1 MNPQES
7 SVDTM
12 SNVSQPSPLTPPAN
26 VQKIGKFKG
35 SIMLVKE
42 SWKVLMQDKELV
54 WFPVLSV
61 VASFAAFIVYI
72 AIYFFA
78 VTGTGLQS
86 LTQLNLDTLKIIDDS
101 SNTTMR
107 YVFGF
112 AYYLIMFFITNFF
125 LAGIYTI
132 VHGRFNGKD
141 LSVSD
146 GFANANKHVGKIFV
160 WSFISA
166 TVGIVLQIISEKSKI
181 IDKIVAWIFGTA
193 WVVLT
198 YFSLP
203 SLVIGERSIGESFK
217 ESASVIRKIWGEVI
231 IINIGVGLFFGILT
245 FFVMALAI
253 GVAALVPST
262 AMFISLVILSVIYL
276 VAVIVISSTLDSIIK
291 LALYEYAT
299 TGTVPQGFTP
309 ELITGI
315 IKSGK

>member
-1 MNPQES
+1 M
-7 SVDTM
+7 
-12 SNVSQPSPLTPPAN
+12 
-26 VQKIGKFKG
+26 
-35 SIMLVKE
+35 
-42 SWKVLMQDKELV
+42 
-54 WFPVLSV
+54 
-61 VASFAAFIVYI
+61 
-72 AIYFFA
+72 
-78 VTGTGLQS
+78 
-86 LTQLNLDTLKIIDDS
+86 
-101 SNTTMR
+101 
-107 YVFGF
+107 
-112 AYYLIMFFITNFF
+112 
-125 LAGIYTI
+125 
-132 VHGRFNGKD
+132 
-141 LSVSD
+141 
-146 GFANANKHVGKIFV
+146 
-160 WSFISA
+160 
-166 TVGIVLQIISEKSKI
+166 
-181 IDKIVAWIFGTA
+181 
-193 WVVLT
+193 LT

-262 AMFISLVILSVIYL
+262 AMFISLVILSVIFL